1 MNKER
6 VKVEWFVISILLIVL
21 ILSIRKCSNYKYE
34 SKEQANLVSSLNDT
48 IKTWKDKNNLSH
60 SKIEVI
66 ETINPNDF
74 IKLKSKDEDI
84 QKLQQLVSNYK
95 SKLKKQGSATIF
107 ETTIEIEDKVT
118 TKVDS
123 IVYPKDGLIVKKPV
137 YNSSFNLG
145 GWVVGS
151 TKATEDS
158 TQISLKVRN
167 EYSVIIGEE
176 SQGWFKSKKPF
187 VEIINQNPYSETK
200 SLRTYQVQLPK
211 PKYFG
216 VGPIIGYGISTDFK
230 FQPFIGIGV
239 QYNLI
244 KF

>member
-107 ETTIEIEDKVT
+107 ETTIEIEDKVP

-145 GWVVGS
+145 GWVVGT

-158 TQISLKVRN
+158 TQVSLKVKN

-176 SQGWFKSKKPF
+176 SQGWFKPRKPF
-187 VEIINQNPYSETK
+187 VEVINKNPYSETDK
-200 SLRTYQVQLPK
+200 LRTYQVQTPAVK
-211 PKYFG
+211 RFG
-216 VGPIIGYGISTDFK
+216 IGPFVGYGIGSNFSA
-230 FQPFIGIGV
+230 GV
-239 QYNLI
+239 FVGVGLQYNLI
-244 KF
+244 RF